1 MSTYKVKTGH
11 NEALIDLVTIA
22 PQPAS
27 AGVKAGRRTFSADG
41 AIHDENL
48 YIVLEWS
55 VVEDS
60 TDLATLLT
68 QFGLA
73 SATTANVTIYCPSQ
87 LHVYT
92 RYNGVAQR
100 GEVSRNSYFL
110 RDVQI
115 VVKGLVAL

>member
-11 NEALIDLVTIA
+11 DEALIDLVAIA

-27 AGVKAGRRTFSADG
+27 PGVKATRRTYSADG

-48 YIVLEWS
+48 YIQLEWS

-60 TDLATLLT
+60 TALATLLT

-73 SATTANVTIYCPSQ
+73 SATTANVTIYCPNQ

-92 RYNGVAQR
+92 RFNGLAVR
-100 GEVSRNSYFL
+100 PEIGRSSFFL
-110 RDVQI
+110 RDLQI
-115 VVKGLVAL
+115 VVKELVAL

>member
-1 MSTYKVKTGH
+1 MSYLVKTGH
-11 NEALIDLVTIA
+11 DQALIDLVAID

-27 AGVKAGRRTFSADG
+27 AGVKAGRRTYSADG
-41 AIHDENL
+41 VVHDEAL
-48 YIVLEWS
+48 YIQLEWS
-55 VVEDS
+55 IVEDA
-60 TDLATLLT
+60 TALAALLT

-100 GEVSRNSYFL
+100 MEVGRQSYFL

>member
-1 MSTYKVKTGH
+1 MSYKIATGH
-11 NEALIDLVTIA
+11 GVALVSLTTIA

-27 AGVKAGRRTFSADG
+27 PGVKAGRRTYSADG

-48 YIVLEWS
+48 YITLEWS

-100 GEVSRNSYFL
+100 SEIGRSNYFL
-110 RDVQI
+110 RDI
-115 VVKGLVAL
+115 VIIVKDLTAL